1 MKYLLMLI
9 LTAIIIINGCT
20 QKQNDKIKIGV
31 MFSNLKELRFQKEN
45 SMMEQFIKEKN
56 YDYLLKD
63 AENDPSKQE
72 RQFEELKNEGIK
84 VLIISVV
91 NNNVGKSIIKEAN
104 KNGIITIMYD
114 GFIGS
119 EFLNYCIRFS
129 DKEVGKYMAGYALKN
144 VPEGNYIILGGDGR
158 NENAPLI
165 RSGIME
171 VLNTSI
177 AASKVKIVYNNF
189 MEEWSADEV
198 YAAVKK
204 YYELSAEERVDAIIL
219 SSDNM
224 ATGAIKA
231 LDELKPS
238 KWPLITGQDG
248 SLTACLN
255 ILHGKQGMSVL
266 KDSKKIAEQ
275 TALMA
280 IQCAEGKTP
289 ETNGFTT
296 AKGSAGEIKI
306 PSFFIDLEVVDSA
319 SIYEL
324 IKRGIYT
331 KESLGLVN

>member
-1 MKYLLMLI
+1 MKLI
-9 LTAIIIINGCT
+9 LTLLTISTLLIINGCN
-20 QKQNDKIKIGV
+20 QSQNERKKIGV
-31 MFSNLKELRFQKEN
+31 MFSNLKEQRFQNEN
-45 SMMEQFIKEKN
+45 SIMERFIKAKN

-63 AENDPSKQE
+63 AENDPGTQE
-72 RQFEELKNEGIK
+72 RQFEELLSEGIK

-91 NNNVGKSIIKEAN
+91 NNNVGKAIIKKAN

-129 DKEVGKYMAGYALKN
+129 DKEVGKYMAGYVLKK

-171 VLNTSI
+171 TLNTSI
-177 AASKVKIVYNNF
+177 EASKVKIVYNNF

-198 YAAVKK
+198 YSAVKK
-204 YYELSAEERVDAIIL
+204 YYKLSSESRVDAIIL

-224 ATGAIKA
+224 ATGAIRA
-231 LDELKPS
+231 LEEIKPS

-248 SLTACLN
+248 SLTACQN
-255 ILHGKQGMSVL
+255 ILLGKQGMSVL

-275 TALMA
+275 AALMA
-280 IQCAEGKTP
+280 IECAEGKAP
-289 ETNGFTT
+289 QTNGYTPT
-296 AKGSAGEIKI
+296 KGSGGEIKI
-306 PSFFIDLEVVDSA
+306 PSFFIDLEVVDST
-319 SIYEL
+319 SIFEL
-324 IKRGIYT
+324 IKKGIYT
-331 KESLGLVN
+331 KESLGL